1 MRFKRMRVHKQ
12 YFQSKMVLDIFK
24 VVEDMDKAKKEEEDT
39 DLKEKVIAASID
51 QPVDRMKQ
59 IDQLVT
65 LTMAIQNPGL
75 TNQKLNVIIVKR

>member
-1 MRFKRMRVHKQ
+1 MRVHKQ
-12 YFQSKMVLDIFK
+12 YFQSKMVLDIFE

>member
-1 MRFKRMRVHKQ
+1 MRVHKQ

>member
-1 MRFKRMRVHKQ
+1 MWVHKQ

>member
-1 MRFKRMRVHKQ
+1 MWVHKQ

-39 DLKEKVIAASID
+39 NLKEKVIAASID

-75 TNQKLNVIIVKR
+75 TNQKLNAIIVKR

>member
-1 MRFKRMRVHKQ
+1 MRFKRMWVHKQ

-65 LTMAIQNPGL
+65 LTMAIQNPDL
-75 TNQKLNVIIVKR
+75 TNQKLNAIIVKR